1 MEQMKCLYLFFIA
14 VLFCGCE
21 SNFNNSEPISGGSG
35 RGGSLARFTIINNNL
50 YVVDNS
56 NLKVFNISN
65 PKDPVFVNNS
75 PINAFTETIF
85 PFGENLLIGTRTGM
99 YIYSISQPEKPT
111 FVSQYSH
118 FASCDPVVAVGD
130 FAYVTLRNGTP
141 CMRGQNQLDILN
153 ISNLSNPRL
162 VNSVQLSNPHGL
174 GVNGKIL
181 FVTEGD
187 EGFKIFDR
195 TDPAKPE
202 LIQSIGNIPAFD
214 VIPLDKTL
222 ILTGQDGIY
231 QFAYDQQGNI
241 DELSK
246 IAVVK

>member
-1 MEQMKCLYLFFIA
+1 MKHIYLILIA
-14 VLFCGCE
+14 ALSLNCE
-21 SNFNNSEPISGGSG
+21 SNLNSEPISGGSG
-35 RGGSLARFTIINNNL
+35 RGGSLARFTIVKNNL

-56 NLKVFNISN
+56 NLKVFNITN

-75 PINAFTETIF
+75 PIDAFAETIF

-99 YIYSISQPEKPT
+99 YVYNISQPNKPT
-111 FVSQYSH
+111 YVSQYSH
-118 FASCDPVVAVGD
+118 FASCDPVVAEGD

-162 VNSVQLSNPHGL
+162 VNSVQLLNPHGL
-174 GVNGKIL
+174 GVNGNIL

-187 EGFKIFDR
+187 AGFRIFDR
-195 TDPAKPE
+195 SDPANPE
-202 LIQSIGNIPAFD
+202 LIKFVSNIPAFD
-214 VIPLDKTL
+214 VIPLANTL
-222 ILTGQDGIY
+222 ILTGTDGIY

-241 DELSK
+241 DQLSK
-246 IAVVK
+246 IAVIK